1 MDVKIYPDDF
11 NAFITAE
18 KVVDKNNQ
26 QLSNYV
32 CNVTYTSLTKDQI
45 NEIGQQFAK
54 HLSDTDENGNS
65 KAGLHKVALTG
76 DYAQLENKPSASNL
90 QGFHEVAFSGQA
102 SALDND
108 SGFLTAATN
117 AYTNSVA
124 SNITNED
131 IIYWNNKSDF
141 DGKWA
146 SLANKP
152 QYFPSIYNQIDKAP
166 MIPPEG
172 FITISHE
179 PDDTHNEEWQSH
191 EVLPF
196 HKVAFTGD
204 YNDLSNQY
212 IFTYLLDLTLGETT
226 DIQNFGTE
234 NKSFNNYE
242 DIVFD
247 EETLLKYL
255 INSLIYAYNDN
266 IVCFIQNSNGIFI
279 VENMYSIK
287 DNNGNVLYAY
297 FTLNL
302 CTNNYSILRNNNN
315 LSQEEILS
323 NLDINIQKSIIIA
336 DNEKNT
342 LYCKII

>member
-1 MDVKIYPDDF
+1 MDVKIYPDNF

-18 KVVDKNNQ
+18 KVVDGNNQ
-26 QLSNYV
+26 PLNDYV
-32 CNVTYTSLTKDQI
+32 CNVTYANLKDGQI
-45 NEIGQQFAK
+45 TEIGQQFAK

-76 DYAQLENKPSASNL
+76 DYTQLENKPSASNL
-90 QGFHEVAFSGQA
+90 QGFHKVAFSGKT
-102 SALDND
+102 SELNND
-108 SGFLTAATN
+108 KGFLTEESTFNSSPAAQI
-117 AYTNSVA
+117 SD
-124 SNITNED
+124 ED
-131 IIYWNNKSDF
+131 IINWNNKSDF
-141 DGKWA
+141 NGEWA
-146 SLANKP
+146 SLINKP
-152 QYFPSIYNQIDKAP
+152 QYFPSSYDQIDGAP
-166 MIPPEG
+166 MIPSEG
-172 FITISHE
+172 FVNISHE
-179 PDDTHNEEWQSH
+179 PDDTHNEEWQSN